1 MFILRW
7 LVALTY
13 LLLTNFIIM
22 SILAKVKEVLTS
34 KYFVIGAAAVAGVVV
49 WFKGMP
55 FIAGVALGVSGA
67 KLINAF
73 KG

>member
-34 KYFVIGAAAVAGVVV
+34 KYFVIGAAAVAVVV

-67 KLINAF
+67 KLITAF

>member
-1 MFILRW
+1 
-7 LVALTY
+7 
-13 LLLTNFIIM
+13 M

-67 KLINAF
+67 KLISAF